1 MRTWTFIKPSQ
12 CELVFFFTFQL
23 VGEVSGEVESRVSPV
38 LPCTVRCCPL
48 KRCDGGKGPVQARW
62 CSRAR
67 LPARVGAMEHTT
79 IDALVAGLR
88 ASRERFRLTTEQ
100 DLRQLQVEL
109 AGLGSTAKVVPT
121 PFVET
126 PTRPR
131 TAGGVGISP
140 RTVEPLRERLRELKA
155 RMNAEDAG
163 SAQLM
168 ATLRDEPREALACR
182 VVVAERRSDELR
194 AELEVVGHALTRETQ
209 RCTAVEQRLRQE
221 TANPNPTLT
230 LTLTLTLELALTLTL
245 APQAGG
251 RQARRGGGDHRDPR
265 ERAGCRRL
273 AAARRRARDAR
284 RGGTVRG

>member
-1 MRTWTFIKPSQ
+1 
-12 CELVFFFTFQL
+12 
-23 VGEVSGEVESRVSPV
+23 
-38 LPCTVRCCPL
+38 
-48 KRCDGGKGPVQARW
+48 
-62 CSRAR
+62 
-67 LPARVGAMEHTT
+67 MEHTT

-163 SAQLM
+163 GAQLM

-273 AAARRRARDAR
+273 AAARRRARDTR
-284 RGGTVRG
+284 RGGRALPADPNPNPDPNPCPNPDPSLARTWPLSPS

>member
-1 MRTWTFIKPSQ
+1 
-12 CELVFFFTFQL
+12 
-23 VGEVSGEVESRVSPV
+23 
-38 LPCTVRCCPL
+38 
-48 KRCDGGKGPVQARW
+48 
-62 CSRAR
+62 
-67 LPARVGAMEHTT
+67 MEHPT

-109 AGLGSTAKVVPT
+109 AGLSSTAKVVPT

-163 SAQLM
+163 GAQLM

-221 TANPNPTLT
+221 TANPNPNPHPNPGPNPNPDPGTNPYPGPG
-230 LTLTLTLELALTLTL
+230 
-245 APQAGG
+245 APGWRPPSA
-251 RQARRGGGDHRDPR
+251 P
-265 ERAGCRRL
+265 
-273 AAARRRARDAR
+273 RRRRPSRPSRESWLPPPRGSAPPSARHATWR
-284 RGGTVRG
+284 PRSPS